1 MMTKVRALRSVIRV
15 QIGSILSLGAIA
27 AILVFGTAYLA
38 FDTVGVTWN
47 RQYTTASLQLPD
59 AVSLLPR
66 SPVLLSGIK
75 VGEVTAVTGTP
86 TGVSVEFKVDRTYR
100 VPVDSAIS
108 IEQLSALGEPYI
120 EFQPRAGGG
129 PYLAD
134 GQQFLAK
141 DVTMPASIPEL
152 ARAITTLLE
161 QLDPQVIRSI
171 ANTFNEGM
179 AGTDEVIPQLSQ
191 ASNLLAATLQSREP
205 QLRAMLENAQVPGPD
220 VAKAGADLIAAAPQ
234 WAAFGA
240 KARGVVESL
249 QVLLHARP
257 VPEAYTTSNGLL
269 DFLPKVNEYLNRVG
283 PELVQLYPA
292 LEQWL
297 DWAIGEV
304 PGSIDLSAL
313 VDQALHSTGPDGSL
327 QLQINTR

>member
-1 MMTKVRALRSVIRV
+1 MGALRSIIKVRL
-15 QIGSILSLGAIA
+15 GSLISLGAIA
-27 AILVFGTAYLA
+27 AIMVFGTAYLA
-38 FDTVGVTWN
+38 FDVAGVDWN

-59 AVSLLPR
+59 AVNLLPR
-66 SPVLLSGIK
+66 SPVLLSGVK
-75 VGEVTAVTGTP
+75 VGEVTAVTGTS
-86 TGVSVEFKVDRTYR
+86 TGVNVAFKVDRTYR

-120 EFQPRAGGG
+120 EFQPRAAGG

-141 DVTMPASIPEL
+141 DVSVPASIPEL

-161 QLDPQVIRSI
+161 QLDPQAIQSI

-179 AGTDEVIPQLSQ
+179 AGTDEIIPELSR

-205 QLRAMLENAQVPGPD
+205 QLRALLKNAQVPGPD

-234 WAAFGA
+234 WADFGV
-240 KARGVVESL
+240 KARGLVDSL
-249 QVLLHARP
+249 QILLHARP
-257 VPEAYTTSNGLL
+257 VPEAYTTNNGLL
-269 DFLPKVNEYLNRVG
+269 DFLPKLKEYLNRVG

-304 PGSIDLSAL
+304 PGSINLSAL
-313 VDQALHSTGPDGSL
+313 VDQALHSTRPDGSL
-327 QLQINTR
+327 QLQINTH